1 MIRRTLINRA
11 RRQRDLART
20 LIARHSLM
28 AYDHGQLQPGYRLAS
43 PSEAFLV
50 FGSSAEPSAPI
61 FDQAA
66 PYSDELNVPL
76 SAWAQLSADLGPVAE
91 IAPPVRSADHH
102 PTGTQEFSAPLDTG
116 PQVPAIEIV
125 SQANDLQ

>member
-28 AYDHGQLQPGYRLAS
+28 AYDHGQLQPGYRLTS
-43 PSEAFLV
+43 SSEAF
-50 FGSSAEPSAPI
+50 FAFESPAEPAVPMLA
-61 FDQAA
+61 QAA
-66 PYSDELNVPL
+66 PYADDFAVTL
-76 SAWAQLSADLGPVAE
+76 SAWPELPADLEPVLE

-102 PTGTQEFSAPLDTG
+102 PTGAQEF
-116 PQVPAIEIV
+116 
-125 SQANDLQ
+125 